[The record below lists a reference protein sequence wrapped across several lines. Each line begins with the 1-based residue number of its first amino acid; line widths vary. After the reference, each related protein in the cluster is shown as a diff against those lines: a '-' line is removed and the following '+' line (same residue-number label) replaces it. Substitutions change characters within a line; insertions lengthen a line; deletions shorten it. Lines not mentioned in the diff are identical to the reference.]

1 MALKCHR
8 ERNSKSLVRF
18 RKESYSQKLSVTLKE
33 NVYSPVTWSCD
44 RKFSYKYDHHT
55 KFIIKIDF
63 LFQKTLYIF
72 HSQNHVQCH
81 CSLLLLKPSKP
92 KLVICKGVVIYYSG
106 QYYKLSFKLVLK
118 NNMMFI
124 IKVLDTCPNA

>member
-1 MALKCHR
+1 MKETSNLLSDLGKNLIARNCQLLWKKMFTLQWHGHALV
-8 ERNSKSLVRF
+8 L
-18 RKESYSQKLSVTLKE
+18 
-33 NVYSPVTWSCD
+33 CD
-44 RKFSYKYDHHT
+44 RKFFYKYDHHT

-63 LFQKTLYIF
+63 LFQKTLYVF